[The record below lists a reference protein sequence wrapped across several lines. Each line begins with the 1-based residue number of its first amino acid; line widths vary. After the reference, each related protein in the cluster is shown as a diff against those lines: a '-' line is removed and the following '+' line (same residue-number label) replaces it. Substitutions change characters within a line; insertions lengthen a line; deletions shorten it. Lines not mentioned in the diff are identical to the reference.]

1 MPDEVSAKI
10 LKWVKRFDKLSGK
23 ETNWWLL
30 ISISGISST
39 KEMNTSTRTNLSKVV
54 MWERRG
60 QQSIIA

>member
-10 LKWVKRFDKLSGK
+10 LKWVKRFDELSGK

-39 KEMNTSTRTNLSKVV
+39 KEMNTSTRTNFSKVV
-54 MWERRG
+54 MWERRR